1 MPPSWTTPIDNY
13 CERIG
18 QGFWAEPLN
27 AVTNAAFLAAA
38 ALALLEWRKAGG
50 KDHASLWLIAVTAVV
65 GTGSFLF
72 HTFANRWSVLADVIP
87 IAVFIYS
94 YFLLAMR
101 RYLGLARLAAVAATA
116 VFMLVN
122 MSFVRLWLGV
132 FPGVTLNGSVGYVPA
147 ALALLGVG
155 GLCLRLSAHQAG
167 IALLWAAGIFAVS
180 LVLRTVDGVVCTA
193 VPVGTHFLW
202 HVLNAVVLLI
212 LMCAAI
218 ASSAVDRAQAR
229 G

>member
-1 MPPSWTTPIDNY
+1 MISNPF
-13 CERIG
+13 R
-18 QGFWAEPLN
+18 
-27 AVTNAAFLAAA
+27 V
-38 ALALLEWRKAGG
+38 
-50 KDHASLWLIAVTAVV
+50 
-65 GTGSFLF
+65 
-72 HTFANRWSVLADVIP
+72 
-87 IAVFIYS
+87 
-94 YFLLAMR
+94 
-101 RYLGLARLAAVAATA
+101 ATA

-155 GLCLRLSAHQAG
+155 GLCLRLSPHQAG
-167 IALLWAAGIFAVS
+167 ITLLWAAGIFAVS
-180 LVLRTVDGVVCTA
+180 LVLRTVDDVVCTA

-212 LMCAAI
+212 LMRAAI

>member
-1 MPPSWTTPIDNY
+1 MPSSWTTPIDNY

-27 AVTNAAFLAAA
+27 AVTNAAFLVAA

-50 KDHASLWLIAVTAVV
+50 KDHASLWLIAVTAIV
-65 GTGSFLF
+65 GIGSFLF

-101 RYLGLARLAAVAATA
+101 RYLGLARLMALAVTAAFV
-116 VFMLVN
+116 LVN

-147 ALALLGVG
+147 ALALLGVA
-155 GLCLRLSAHQAG
+155 GLCLRLGAHQAG
-167 IALLWAAGIFAVS
+167 LALLWAAGIFAAS
-180 LVLRTVDGVVCTA
+180 LVLRTVDGAVCTA
-193 VPVGTHFLW
+193 LPVGTHFLW

-212 LMCAAI
+212 LMRAAI
-218 ASSAVDRAQAR
+218 AFRAADRAQAR

>member
-1 MPPSWTTPIDNY
+1 MPSSWTTPIDNY

-27 AVTNAAFLAAA
+27 AVTNAAFLVAA

-50 KDHASLWLIAVTAVV
+50 KDHASLWLIAVTAIV
-65 GTGSFLF
+65 GIGSFLF

-101 RYLGLARLAAVAATA
+101 RYLGLARLMAVGVTAAFVL
-116 VFMLVN
+116 FN

-147 ALALLGVG
+147 ALALLGVA
-155 GLCLRLSAHQAG
+155 GLCLRLGGHQAG
-167 IALLWAAGIFAVS
+167 IALLWAAGIFAAS
-180 LVLRTVDGVVCTA
+180 LVLRTVDGAVCTA
-193 VPVGTHFLW
+193 LPVGTHFLW

-212 LMCAAI
+212 LMRAAI
-218 ASSAVDRAQAR
+218 AFRAADRAQAP